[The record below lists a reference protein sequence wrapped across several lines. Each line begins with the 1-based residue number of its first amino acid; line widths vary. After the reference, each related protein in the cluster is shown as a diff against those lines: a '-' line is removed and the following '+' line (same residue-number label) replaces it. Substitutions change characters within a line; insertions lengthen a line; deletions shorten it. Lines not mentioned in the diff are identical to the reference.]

1 LDKFGADIAQSAVAN
16 GRHEV
21 VDLLIKQGVDFAQPP
36 VKVLDDPDYR
46 KTTYSLQ
53 AAISGDVKTLSNLL
67 KVGGSL

>member
-1 LDKFGADIAQSAVAN
+1 
-16 GRHEV
+16 
-21 VDLLIKQGVDFAQPP
+21 LIKQGVDFAQPP